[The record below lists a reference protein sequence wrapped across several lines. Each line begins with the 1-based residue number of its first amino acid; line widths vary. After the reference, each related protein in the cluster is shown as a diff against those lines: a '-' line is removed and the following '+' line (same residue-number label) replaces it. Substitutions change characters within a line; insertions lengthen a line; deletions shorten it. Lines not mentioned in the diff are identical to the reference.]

1 MNKNLNSPNLDAMVK
16 IVSQKLNVSPETLT
30 KQLKE
35 GKFDSAL
42 NSMNSSERDK
52 FNRLMNYPEM
62 AKKLLS
68 TPQLQA
74 LYKKLTQ

>member
-30 KQLKE
+30 KQLIE

-52 FNRLMNYPEM
+52 FNRLMNNPEM